1 MQIAQHVSESF
12 IVSLC
17 ITAFAIKALCYEKSP
32 RHAAGG
38 GSRHSKAKGAE
49 REAAIVRCYE
59 ISGDLTMLFLQ
70 VGLCH
75 F

>member
-1 MQIAQHVSESF
+1 M
-12 IVSLC
+12 SLY

-32 RHAAGG
+32 RHAGG
-38 GSRHSKAKGAE
+38 GSSRHSKAKGAQ

-70 VGLCH
+70 VRLCN

>member
-1 MQIAQHVSESF
+1 MY
-12 IVSLC
+12 

-32 RHAAGG
+32 RHAAGGGG

-70 VGLCH
+70 VGL
-75 F
+75 FLTFNLAIP

>member
-1 MQIAQHVSESF
+1 MC
-12 IVSLC
+12 LY

-32 RHAAGG
+32 RHAAGGG

-70 VGLCH
+70 VGLSD

>member
-1 MQIAQHVSESF
+1 MTQIEQHVSESF
-12 IVSLC
+12 IVSLY

-32 RHAAGG
+32 RHAS

-70 VGLCH
+70 VRLCN